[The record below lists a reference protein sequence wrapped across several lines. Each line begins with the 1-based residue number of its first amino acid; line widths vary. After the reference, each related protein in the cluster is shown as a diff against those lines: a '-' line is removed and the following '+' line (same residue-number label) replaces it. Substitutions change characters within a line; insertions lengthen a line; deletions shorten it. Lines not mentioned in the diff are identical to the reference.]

1 MPSTNL
7 STIMFKLLVV
17 IWYSQ
22 SNRANTSHI
31 IDFNTKNEAEKAYA
45 NLIERN
51 KESRSIV
58 YEVTKLY

>member
-1 MPSTNL
+1 
-7 STIMFKLLVV
+7 MFKLLVV

-22 SNRANTSHI
+22 SNRANTSHV
-31 IDFNTKNEAEKAYA
+31 IDFNTKNEAEKAYT

>member
-1 MPSTNL
+1 
-7 STIMFKLLVV
+7 MFKLLVV

-22 SNRANTSHI
+22 SNRANTSYV
-31 IDFNTKNEAEKAYA
+31 IDFNTKNEAEEAYA
-45 NLIERN
+45 NLIQRN